1 MLRFRNIS
9 SYYYLQEENNTKIIL
24 RDGETAVFDCKVYML
39 KDKTVIKL
47 ICIYKINTYFR
58 FLTFTTNVGLVV
70 KKNRIRS

>member
-39 KDKTVIKL
+39 KDKTVSYLYI
-47 ICIYKINTYFR
+47 
-58 FLTFTTNVGLVV
+58 
-70 KKNRIRS
+70 